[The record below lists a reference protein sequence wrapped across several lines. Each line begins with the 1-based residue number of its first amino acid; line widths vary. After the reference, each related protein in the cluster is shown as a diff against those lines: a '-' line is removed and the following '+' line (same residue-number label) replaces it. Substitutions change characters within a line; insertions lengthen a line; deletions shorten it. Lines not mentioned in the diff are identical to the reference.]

1 MEENSYFKSLVK
13 EALEDLKN
21 KGFAYVYSDE
31 QLEEVKKTI
40 NKNIKVVIEDNV
52 YYLYLC

>member
-1 MEENSYFKSLVK
+1 MEENGYFKSLVK